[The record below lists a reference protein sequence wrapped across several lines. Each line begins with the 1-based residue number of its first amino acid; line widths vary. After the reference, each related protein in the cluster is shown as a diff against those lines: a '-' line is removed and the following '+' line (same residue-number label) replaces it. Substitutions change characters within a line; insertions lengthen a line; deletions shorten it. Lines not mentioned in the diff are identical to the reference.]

1 MHIFILKNLSAG
13 RFALLV
19 FSTIIIPMATLYIIS
34 GCNGAGKTTAS
45 FTLLPDIMDCKEFVN
60 ADEIAKGLSPFQP
73 DKAAIDA
80 GRIMIRRMEDLLVRD
95 QDFAIETTLATKSY
109 VEFIERAHTRGYK
122 VTLIYFWLNSVE
134 LAIERVRA
142 RVASG
147 GHNIPEET
155 IRRRYKS
162 GNKNLSELYLRV
174 VDEWL
179 IIDNSTVPPEVVA
192 NKGKNEEPIINN
204 PEKFRI
210 ITGLDEI

>member
-1 MHIFILKNLSAG
+1 
-13 RFALLV
+13 
-19 FSTIIIPMATLYIIS
+19 MATLYIIS